1 MSSGQAI
8 GVRAA
13 VGSIVLIGIGALAP
27 RGAGQTVL
35 AELRLPGEFGPIG
48 EAVGVLGDLTGDGVM
63 DVLVAGKVGTFVKSG
78 ADGSDLAFASNNNE
92 APLAVD
98 GAGDLDGDGT
108 PDFVTVTVER
118 IRACSGADGSL
129 LWGAPAGTG
138 SNFKADVE
146 ALGDVS
152 GDGVP
157 DVAVSEAQVPN
168 FPQLRVFS
176 GANGALLY
184 SETHTAFSMDSVEW
198 DGTPGLELV
207 VGEPDFV
214 QHAAKSG
221 RVRVI
226 EPVGGATLATF
237 FAGNDDQ
244 IGRSVAT
251 LGDVS
256 GDGVPDLIASTA
268 VIFGETTAWSG
279 ADGSVLYPLPSTFYF
294 NIEGVGDVTG
304 DGRPDFVGGGPGGGV
319 GGIGTAQVRNGASG
333 ALVQGLSIPEAGA
346 FRSFKGPGDVSGDGI
361 PDLLVGSTGA
371 VFQNIPSA
379 RLLQL
384 PGGQLLQM
392 LTNPTGATGL
402 GRALDRV
409 GDFDGDGDQDFVL
422 GSTAGATIFS
432 DEGDVLG
439 QIASPALSIFGAGAV
454 AVAGPGDVDGDG
466 VPDVALGNGTNGAS
480 FNGRIALY
488 SGADG
493 SLIAEVLGALGDE
506 LGLAVVDV
514 PDRTGDGVRD
524 LWVSAP
530 AIDLS
535 GLTNV
540 GEVRLLSGADLS
552 LVSSLHGDVETNELF
567 GTTLDADGDFDHD
580 GVNDLAVGGAGG
592 TMYIVSGATGLELAR
607 QVSTMPQPSLYASFA
622 GDADGDG
629 HEDYLARE
637 PFYFDSPVPPI
648 QPPGRVRL
656 YSGASGVLLW
666 QQIGTVPN
674 GLLGMNAAGAGD
686 VNGDGFADVAFT
698 EASGDADTSSGT
710 VYILSGVDGS
720 TLDVY
725 ALPPGAGGIQPGAV
739 MSAGYVDAGG
749 CGDVI
754 AGIPSLGNNGGAQ
767 LLASSAGGVHG
778 FVDLGFGKPGAGGF
792 TPELRGYGNL
802 AAGGQVT
809 IKVRYI
815 QPFTNGSWFIGLS
828 QGNLPFKQGVLVPS
842 PFGPFFQFL
851 VGSGPLGQITF
862 TGTNPSASLTGL
874 SLYHQFW
881 FADPAATA
889 GLSASNGMREIFK

>member
-8 GVRAA
+8 GVPVVMGVMV
-13 VGSIVLIGIGALAP
+13 VGCVGVLAP
-27 RGAGQTVL
+27 RGAAQTVL

-48 EAVGVLGDLTGDGVM
+48 EAVGVLGDITGDGVK

-78 ADGSDLAFASNNNE
+78 ADGTTLAFASNNNE
-92 APLAVD
+92 SPLAVD
-98 GAGDLDGDGT
+98 GAGDLNGDGT
-108 PDFVTVTVER
+108 ADFVTATVER

-138 SNFKADVE
+138 SNFKGDVE

-184 SETHTAFSMDSVEW
+184 SETHTAFAMDSVEW

-214 QHAAKSG
+214 QHGASSG

-226 EPVGGATLATF
+226 EPMGGATLASF

-244 IGRSVAT
+244 IGRSVAN

-256 GDGVPDLIASTA
+256 GDGVPDLIASTSI
-268 VIFGETTAWSG
+268 IFGETTAWSG

-294 NIEGVGDVTG
+294 NLESVGDVTG

-319 GGIGTAQVRNGASG
+319 GGIGTAQVRNGANG
-333 ALVQGLSIPEAGA
+333 ALVQGLTIPEAGA
-346 FRSFKGPGDVSGDGI
+346 FRSFKGPGDVNGDGL

-371 VFQNIPSA
+371 TFVNLPSA
-379 RLLQL
+379 RLLKL
-384 PGGQLLQM
+384 PGGQLIQT

-402 GRALDRV
+402 GRALDHV
-409 GDFDGDGDQDFVL
+409 GDFDGDGDEDFVL
-422 GSTAGATIFS
+422 GSSAGAVVFS
-432 DEGDVLG
+432 DEGEVLQ
-439 QIASPALSIFGAGAV
+439 QIASPAVSIFGAGAV

-466 VPDVALGNGTNGAS
+466 VPDVAVGNGMNGAN

-493 SLIAEVLGALGDE
+493 SLIAEVVGALGDE

-535 GLTNV
+535 GQTNV
-540 GEVRLLSGADLS
+540 GELRLLSGADLS
-552 LVSSLHGDVETNELF
+552 LVTSLHGDVEQNEVF
-567 GTTLDADGDFDHD
+567 GMTLDADGDFDHD
-580 GVNDLAVGGAGG
+580 GVNDLAVGGGG
-592 TMYIVSGATGLELAR
+592 STMYIVSGATGLELTR
-607 QVSTMPQPSLYASFA
+607 QEASAASPSIYASFA

-637 PFYFDSPVPPI
+637 PFYYESPVPPI

-656 YSGASGVLLW
+656 FSGDGGLLLW
-666 QQIGTVPN
+666 QQVGTVPN
-674 GLLGMNAAGAGD
+674 GQLGMFAAGAGD

-698 EASGDADTSSGT
+698 EASSNGDNSSGT
-710 VYILSGVDGS
+710 VYIRSGKDGS

-725 ALPPGAGGIQPGAV
+725 PLPPDADGIQPGAV

-749 CGDVI
+749 CADLI
-754 AGIPSLGNNGGAQ
+754 AGIPSLGNNGGAHIF
-767 LLASSAGGVHG
+767 ASSAGGVHG
-778 FVDLGFGKPGAGGF
+778 FIDLGFGKPGLGGF
-792 TPELRGYGNL
+792 TPELRAYGNL
-802 AAGGQVT
+802 APSGQVT

-815 QPFTNGSWFIGLS
+815 KPFTTGSWFIGLS

-851 VGSGPLGQITF
+851 VGSGPIGQITF
-862 TGTNPSASLTGL
+862 TGTNPSASLTGF

-881 FADPAATA
+881 FVDAAATA